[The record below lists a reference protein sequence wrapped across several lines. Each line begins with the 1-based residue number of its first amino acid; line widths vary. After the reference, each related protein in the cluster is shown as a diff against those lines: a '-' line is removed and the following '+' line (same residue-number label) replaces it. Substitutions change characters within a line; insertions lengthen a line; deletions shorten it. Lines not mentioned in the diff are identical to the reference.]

1 MFSYKQTIMKEIT
14 LGHTPDSDDA
24 FMFFALDSGELDMR
38 GFSIQHVIEDIETL
52 NMRALNNELDVT
64 AVSAHAYGYLQDY
77 VILRSGGSF
86 GINYGPVVLSK
97 RKLSMGE
104 LRNSRIAIPG
114 KMTTANLLLRLTIGN
129 FEAVEMKFD
138 LIPKAIKSLSV
149 DAGVVIHEM
158 QLSYGDDVELVIDL
172 GKWWNLQTNGLPV
185 PLGINVASRKGL
197 SPLEI
202 NKFNAL
208 FRESIEYGLNH
219 VEDALDY
226 SMRYGRG
233 QSRDIIAR
241 FVKMYVNYLTV
252 DMGENGKNSIIRL
265 LEKAKSHG
273 ILEYD
278 KVVFSEG

>member
-1 MFSYKQTIMKEIT
+1 
-14 LGHTPDSDDA
+14 
-24 FMFFALDSGELDMR
+24 MR

-114 KMTTANLLLRLTIGN
+114 KMTTANLLLRLAIGN

-202 NKFNAL
+202 DKFNAL

-265 LEKAKSHG
+265 LEKTKSHG

>member
-1 MFSYKQTIMKEIT
+1 MKEIT

-114 KMTTANLLLRLTIGN
+114 KMTTANLLLRLAIGN

-158 QLSYGDDVELVIDL
+158 QVSYGDDVELVIDL

-202 NKFNAL
+202 DKFNAL

>member
-1 MFSYKQTIMKEIT
+1 MKEIT

-149 DAGVVIHEM
+149 DAGVVIH
-158 QLSYGDDVELVIDL
+158 DVELVLDL
-172 GKWWNLQTNGLPV
+172 VKCWKLQTNGIPV

-202 NKFNAL
+202 DKFNAL

>member
-1 MFSYKQTIMKEIT
+1 MKEIT

-38 GFSIQHVIEDIETL
+38 GFSIQHIIEDIETL

-64 AVSAHAYGYLQDY
+64 AVSAHAYGYLQDH

-114 KMTTANLLLRLTIGN
+114 KMTTANLLLKLAIGN

-138 LIPKAIKSLSV
+138 LIPKAIQSLSV

-197 SPLEI
+197 SALEI
-202 NKFNAL
+202 DKFNAL
-208 FRESIEYGLNH
+208 FKESIEYGLNH

>member
-1 MFSYKQTIMKEIT
+1 MKEIT

-202 NKFNAL
+202 DKFNAL

>member
-1 MFSYKQTIMKEIT
+1 MKEIT

-38 GFSIQHVIEDIETL
+38 GFSIQHIIEDIETL

-64 AVSAHAYGYLQDY
+64 AVSAHAYGYLQDH

-114 KMTTANLLLRLTIGN
+114 KMTTANLLLRLAIGN

-138 LIPKAIKSLSV
+138 LIPKAIQSLSV

-197 SPLEI
+197 SALEI
-202 NKFNAL
+202 DKFNAL

>member
-1 MFSYKQTIMKEIT
+1 MKEIT

-202 NKFNAL
+202 DKFNAL

-219 VEDALDY
+219 VEEALDY

>member
-1 MFSYKQTIMKEIT
+1 MKEIT

-114 KMTTANLLLRLTIGN
+114 KMTTANLLLRLAIGN

-202 NKFNAL
+202 DKFNAL

-265 LEKAKSHG
+265 LDKAKSHG

>member
-1 MFSYKQTIMKEIT
+1 MKEIT

-202 NKFNAL
+202 DKFNAL

-278 KVVFSEG
+278 KVMFSEG

>member
-1 MFSYKQTIMKEIT
+1 MKEIT

-104 LRNSRIAIPG
+104 LRNSTIAIPG
-114 KMTTANLLLRLTIGN
+114 KMTTANLLLRLAIGN

-172 GKWWNLQTNGLPV
+172 GKWWNLQTSGLPV

-202 NKFNAL
+202 DKFNAL

-226 SMRYGRG
+226 SMKYGRG

>member
-1 MFSYKQTIMKEIT
+1 MKEIT

-114 KMTTANLLLRLTIGN
+114 KMTTANLLLRLAIGN

-197 SPLEI
+197 SALEI
-202 NKFNAL
+202 DKFNAL

>member
-1 MFSYKQTIMKEIT
+1 MKEIT

-64 AVSAHAYGYLQDY
+64 AVSAHAYSYLQDY

-114 KMTTANLLLRLTIGN
+114 KMTTANLLLRLAIGN

-202 NKFNAL
+202 DKFNAL

>member
-1 MFSYKQTIMKEIT
+1 MKEIT

-24 FMFFALDSGELDMR
+24 FMFFALDSGELDMK

-114 KMTTANLLLRLTIGN
+114 KMTTANLLLRLAIGN

-202 NKFNAL
+202 DKFNAL

>member
-1 MFSYKQTIMKEIT
+1 MKEIT

-114 KMTTANLLLRLTIGN
+114 KMTTANLLLRLAIGN

-158 QLSYGDDVELVIDL
+158 QLSYSDDVELVIDL

-202 NKFNAL
+202 DKFNAL

>member
-1 MFSYKQTIMKEIT
+1 MKEIT

-114 KMTTANLLLRLTIGN
+114 KMTTANLLLRLAIGN

-202 NKFNAL
+202 DKFNAL

-219 VEDALDY
+219 VDDALDY

>member
-1 MFSYKQTIMKEIT
+1 MKEIT

-114 KMTTANLLLRLTIGN
+114 KMTTANLLLRLAIGN

-202 NKFNAL
+202 DKFNAL

-265 LEKAKSHG
+265 L
-273 ILEYD
+273 D
-278 KVVFSEG
+278 KVEVAWYIRI

>member
-1 MFSYKQTIMKEIT
+1 
-14 LGHTPDSDDA
+14 
-24 FMFFALDSGELDMR
+24 
-38 GFSIQHVIEDIETL
+38 
-52 NMRALNNELDVT
+52 
-64 AVSAHAYGYLQDY
+64 
-77 VILRSGGSF
+77 
-86 GINYGPVVLSK
+86 
-97 RKLSMGE
+97 MGE

-202 NKFNAL
+202 DKFNAL

-265 LEKAKSHG
+265 LEKLSRMV
-273 ILEYD
+273 Y
-278 KVVFSEG
+278 

>member
-1 MFSYKQTIMKEIT
+1 MKEIT

-38 GFSIQHVIEDIETL
+38 GFSIQHIIEDIETL

-114 KMTTANLLLRLTIGN
+114 KMTTANLLLRLAIGN

-197 SPLEI
+197 SALEI
-202 NKFNAL
+202 DKFNAL

-219 VEDALDY
+219 VDDALDY

-278 KVVFSEG
+278 KVMFSEG